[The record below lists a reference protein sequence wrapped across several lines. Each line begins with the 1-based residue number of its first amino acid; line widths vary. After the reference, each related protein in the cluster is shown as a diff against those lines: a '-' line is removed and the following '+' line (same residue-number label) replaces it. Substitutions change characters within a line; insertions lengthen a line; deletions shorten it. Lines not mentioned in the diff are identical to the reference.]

1 VSEIPNGT
9 ICPACGEELP
19 AGARFCGACGRPL
32 AAPSPGMVVCPLC
45 RTEVPEQARFCGACG
60 QPLGTSPS
68 AFLDPAPS
76 MPAGMTRVPL
86 LHGHRE
92 ARVAPP
98 VVPPPPRR
106 DETPIGRR
114 GTEADEGDGP
124 RELVEEAEPTGS
136 APAGR
141 FEEFAV
147 PVDLD
152 DEETTVRLAEAD
164 AFAARGDFERAA
176 RRLLEAHGPRP
187 ADPRVRERLA
197 QFATELGR
205 RAAERG
211 RSGELGATVLRAEL
225 GRLLRLA
232 PDRGW
237 RDALRREIVPTLAA
251 DDVRRIHELL
261 ADGHVS
267 AALPL
272 AEKILSVGRGVPEL
286 HRVRHD
292 VVAAL
297 VRAAAE
303 LERTGDEALRRGDA
317 GRAAQ
322 CYEDALALLEND
334 RLLLARLEQARAAPA
349 ATRGRSGARTL

>member
-1 VSEIPNGT
+1 MSAAPNGT

-19 AGARFCGACGRPL
+19 AGARFCGGCGRPL
-32 AAPSPGMVVCPLC
+32 AAPSPGMVACPLC

-60 QPLGTSPS
+60 QPLGTSNS

-76 MPAGMTRVPL
+76 MPAGMIRVPL
-86 LHGHRE
+86 LHGRRE
-92 ARVAPP
+92 APAAPP
-98 VVPPPPRR
+98 AVPPPPLR
-106 DETPIGRR
+106 DVTPVGCG
-114 GTEADEGDGP
+114 GTQADATDATL
-124 RELVEEAEPTGS
+124 ELVEEAEPTGS

-147 PVDLD
+147 EVDLD

-176 RRLLEAHGPRP
+176 RLLLEAHGPRP

-197 QFATELGR
+197 QFATEIGR

-211 RSGELGATVLRAEL
+211 RSGELSATALRAEL
-225 GRLLRLA
+225 RRLLHLA

-237 RDALRREIVPTLAA
+237 QDTLRREIAPTVAA
-251 DDVRRIHELL
+251 DDVRRIRALL

-272 AEKILSVGRGVPEL
+272 AEKILAVGCGVPEL
-286 HRVRHD
+286 RLVRHD

-297 VRAAAE
+297 VREAAQR
-303 LERTGDEALRRGDA
+303 ERTGDEALRRGDA
-317 GRAAQ
+317 GRAAA

-334 RLLLARLEQARAAPA
+334 RLLLTRLEQARAAPA
-349 ATRGRSGARTL
+349 AARGRRPAPG